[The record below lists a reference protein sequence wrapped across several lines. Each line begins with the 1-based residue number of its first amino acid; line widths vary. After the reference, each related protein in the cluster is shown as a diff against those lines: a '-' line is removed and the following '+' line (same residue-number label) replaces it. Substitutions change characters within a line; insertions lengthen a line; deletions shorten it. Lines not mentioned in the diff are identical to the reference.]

1 MKIKKVGTALFI
13 TGGLMF
19 SVVSPADDHG
29 HHDHSQHDHS
39 QHGHQNAEHMEKGE
53 HMMDQKDMGHHAGE
67 MGAHMREVMGEG
79 RINKVMA
86 KHGMVNIK
94 HEPMPEMNWPQMSM
108 NFKTEKS
115 VNLEDLKPGQEVDF
129 TLLVDDDNNYVIK
142 QITVK

>member
-13 TGGLMF
+13 TAGLMF
-19 SVVSPADDHG
+19 SVVSTADDHG
-29 HHDHSQHDHS
+29 HHDHSQH
-39 QHGHQNAEHMEKGE
+39 GHQNGEHMEKGE

-94 HEPMPEMNWPQMSM
+94 HDPMPEMNWPQMSM